1 MGTSSS
7 LSASKRQLKE
17 AGAAYNQ
24 FMETA
29 SRWCSQTHA
38 VMDNLANGD
47 GRLLAE
53 LDAAMSKGVA
63 TIRKARVDDPILV
76 ALVAWSASV
85 SLSIDR
91 LASAPSHIPTSPRI
105 RQLAGPLRMHGLH
118 LANCG
123 RIQQGISLLTEAVTV
138 LTQPPTH
145 DNALQ
150 RADCIKILAVL
161 LKTAGKTHEAEVL
174 LLGAMAADAHAGCRI
189 ENHPSFHASLLAE
202 LYLDTAR
209 TEEALATGL
218 AAEKA
223 MLKADGTA
231 SPATA
236 CACSSCWRTFT
247 TPWARKAT
255 MPCSTS

>member
-1 MGTSSS
+1 
-7 LSASKRQLKE
+7 
-17 AGAAYNQ
+17 
-24 FMETA
+24 
-29 SRWCSQTHA
+29 
-38 VMDNLANGD
+38 MDNLANGD

-53 LDAAMSKGVA
+53 LDAAISKGVA
-63 TIRKARVDDPILV
+63 TIRKARVDDPVLV

-123 RIQQGISLLTEAVTV
+123 RIQQGISLLAEAVTV
-138 LTQPPTH
+138 LTPAPTH

-174 LLGAMAADAHAGCRI
+174 LLGAIAADAHAGCRI
-189 ENHPSFHASLLAE
+189 ENRPSFHASLLAE
-202 LYLDTAR
+202 LAELYLDVAR

-236 CACSSCWRTFT
+236 RACSSCWRTFT
-247 TPWARKAT
+247 TPWARTAT
-255 MPCSTS
+255 MQCSTS